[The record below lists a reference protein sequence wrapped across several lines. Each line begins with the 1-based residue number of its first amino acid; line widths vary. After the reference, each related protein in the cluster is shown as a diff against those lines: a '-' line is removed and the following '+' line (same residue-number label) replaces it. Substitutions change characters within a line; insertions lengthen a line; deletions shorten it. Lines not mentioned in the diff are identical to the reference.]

1 MNRKTAIRSISLPA
15 PAKVNLCL
23 AVIGARPDG
32 FHELVTLMAKID
44 LCDLVTL
51 ERTET
56 KGEISC
62 TCEGADGLDGDKNLA
77 WQAVDLWRQATGDE
91 TGVRITIKKR
101 IPSMAGLG
109 GGSSDAVA
117 TLKALNL
124 WNPEPLPFEEL
135 REISSKLGSDCPG
148 FLVDG
153 ACVATGRGEKA
164 RPLTNNA
171 NDRLHGRRLFLF
183 KPPLGFSTAAVYAGL
198 SERQDAYSSK
208 EFTDQRILAWE
219 NDEIGIHE
227 CMANDLEHVIIDKYC
242 FVRPLFDTLS
252 DHFGMRP
259 MLSGSGS
266 CCFAFVPDECPVHK
280 VIDCVKE
287 AWGGETFFSQPRI
300 CS

>member
-56 KGEISC
+56 TGEISC
-62 TCEGADGLDGDKNLA
+62 ICDGADGLNGNKNLA

-91 TGVRITIKKR
+91 TGFRITIKKR

-117 TLKALNL
+117 TLKALDL
-124 WNPEPLPFEEL
+124 WNLAPLPFEEL
-135 REISSKLGSDCPG
+135 KEISSRLGSDCPG

-164 RPLTNNA
+164 RSLTNKA
-171 NDRLHGRRLFLF
+171 NERLHGRRLFLF

-198 SERQDAYSSK
+198 SERQDACSSR
-208 EFTDQRILAWE
+208 ESADQKIGAWE
-219 NDEIGIHE
+219 KGEIGIHE
-227 CMANDLEHVIIDKYC
+227 CMSNDLESVVHDKYC
-242 FVRPLFDTLS
+242 FVRPLFETLT
-252 DHFGMRP
+252 DYFGMRP

-266 CCFAFVPDECPVHK
+266 CCFAFVPDDCPVHK
-280 VIDCVKE
+280 VVDCVKE
-287 AWGGETFFSQPRI
+287 AWGDEAFVTQRRI
-300 CS
+300 RS